1 MKEVETETEWI
12 RKQRQKVKSI
22 KNASMIFFVGYFI
35 IWTGILFIQPIAWRL
50 ICGGIWIALFAL
62 IMVMGE
68 LTNKGKR
75 K

>member
-12 RKQRQKVKSI
+12 VKQRQKIKSI

-35 IWTGILFIQPIAWRL
+35 IWAGILFIPAIEFRL
-50 ICGGIWIALFAL
+50 ICGGVWIALFAL

-68 LTNKGKR
+68 LANKGKR